1 MTTLT
6 HTSLSRPAGRDA
18 GSAQTLIGAVT
29 RRTRDIVRA
38 MQFSRMISV
47 LSQLSDDQ
55 LDRAGIE
62 RAGIRA
68 LAHRLVYETE

>member
-1 MTTLT
+1 MTTIT
-6 HTSLSRPAGRDA
+6 HTSLSRPAGRGA
-18 GSAQTLIGAVT
+18 GGAGTLLGAAARSA
-29 RRTRDIVRA
+29 RKFVRA
-38 MQFSRMISV
+38 LQYSRMISV

-55 LDRAGIE
+55 LERAGIE

>member
-1 MTTLT
+1 MTTLA
-6 HTSLSRPAGRDA
+6 HTSRSHPEGRGAGYAR
-18 GSAQTLIGAVT
+18 TLAGAVA
-29 RRTRDIVRA
+29 RRTRVIVKA
-38 MQFSRMISV
+38 MQFSRMVSV

-55 LDRAGIE
+55 LERAGIE